1 MNWGILVGF
10 NKSKLDIV
18 VQRTRAFWWKYVI
31 YTLTSGIIVLFSCS
45 IIYDKKITIEIM
57 NSWVGIILGLIALVI
72 GIISMFLSF
81 YNLDQSIQTQ
91 KETLTKIDNIKKEI
105 IDYIDKSS
113 ERTIGEIHNQQ
124 KPEFVKPRK
133 DSWGNVKK

>member
-1 MNWGILVGF
+1 MEF

-18 VQRTRAFWWKYVI
+18 VQKTRDFWWKYVI
-31 YTLTSGIIVLFSCS
+31 FTLTSGIIILFICS
-45 IIYDKKITIEIM
+45 IVYDKEITIDIM

-72 GIISMFLSF
+72 GIISMLLSF
-81 YNLDQSIQTQ
+81 YNLDQSIKTQ
-91 KETLTKIDNIKKEI
+91 KETLDKIDNIKKEI

-124 KPEFVKPRK
+124 KPKFVKPRK
-133 DSWGNVKK
+133 DSWGNVNK